1 MPDKTKTLQTQLD
14 ALKTT
19 LLAQD
24 FDSLTPEGIQDILR
38 AFIEDELG
46 LYTGEGGLLQII
58 LAPGAYVFW
67 EGLQALRAQVPIS
80 FVDETSGRFIDKD
93 AAAYGIMRK
102 PGTVASVLLTF
113 TGSAGAAIPAGTR
126 CVTQNGLGFATDEA
140 LTLDEDGRGTVT
152 ATADAVGTAYNVPA
166 GAIVSTQQAVS
177 GVTGLVNG
185 EDAAG
190 GTDPETDA
198 ALFARLDAYKKTPP
212 TSGNERHYHQWA
224 LEVNGVGA
232 ASVIR
237 CWDGPG
243 TVKVIIADMALK
255 PVTEE
260 LRAEV
265 AAYIE
270 TQRPVTAEVTVV
282 GAAGVP
288 VDVSVTVTTDGTV
301 CPRASSLAPAGQ
313 FTLSNLDTQQEL
325 TERLAEYLGDIAFTD
340 GAAVVYNRVLALVMG
355 LPGVTDCTDLI
366 VNGDTANVPLAKDEI
381 PLLGT
386 VTVHGIAEGAAD
398 DGA

>member
-1 MPDKTKTLQTQLD
+1 MSDNAETLQTQLD
-14 ALKTT
+14 ALKAT

-24 FDSLTPEGIQDILR
+24 FDSLTPESIQDMLR

-46 LYTGEGGLLQII
+46 LSTAEGSLLQII

-80 FVDETSGRFIDKD
+80 FVDETSGRFIDKN
-93 AAAYGIMRK
+93 AAGYGITRK
-102 PGTVASVLLTF
+102 PGTAASVLLTF
-113 TGSAGAAIPAGTR
+113 TGSAGTTIPAGTL
-126 CVTQNGLGFATDEA
+126 CVTQDGLGFATDEA

-166 GAIVSTQQAVS
+166 GAIISMQQAVS
-177 GVTGLVNG
+177 GVTSLVN
-185 EDAAG
+185 EASATG

-212 TSGNERHYHQWA
+212 TSGNEQHYHQWA

-243 TVKVIIADMALK
+243 TVKVIIADMALR
-255 PVTEE
+255 PVEEE

-270 TQRPVTAEVTVV
+270 TQRPVTAEVTVES
-282 GAAGVP
+282 AAGVP
-288 VDVSVTVTTDGTV
+288 VTVSVTVTTDGMVSKLNTEK
-301 CPRASSLAPAGQ
+301 
-313 FTLSNLDTQQEL
+313 EL
-325 TERLAEYLGDIAFTD
+325 TERLVEYLGSIAFTE
-340 GAAVVYNRVLALVMG
+340 GAEVVYNRVLAIVMG
-355 LPGVTDCTDLI
+355 LPGVTDCAELLVGGGTD
-366 VNGDTANVPLAKDEI
+366 NVPLNANEI
-381 PLLGT
+381 PMLGT
-386 VTVHGIAEGAAD
+386 VTVNGIAEEAVD

>member
-1 MPDKTKTLQTQLD
+1 MSDNAETLQTQLD
-14 ALKTT
+14 ALKAT

-24 FDSLTPEGIQDILR
+24 FDSLTPEGIQDMLR

-46 LYTGEGGLLQII
+46 LSTAEGSLLQII

-80 FVDETSGRFIDKD
+80 FVDETSGRFLDKN
-93 AAAYGIMRK
+93 AAGYGITRK
-102 PGTVASVLLTF
+102 PGTAASVTLTF
-113 TGSAGAAIPAGTR
+113 TGSAGTTIPAGTL
-126 CVTQNGLGFATDEA
+126 CVTQDGLGFATDEA
-140 LTLDEDGRGTVT
+140 LTLGETGSGTVT

-166 GAIVSTQQAVS
+166 GAIISMQQAVS
-177 GVTGLVNG
+177 GVTALTN
-185 EDAAG
+185 EEAAAG

-212 TSGNERHYHQWA
+212 TSGNDRHYHQWA

-243 TVKVIIADMALK
+243 TVKVIIADMALR
-255 PVTEE
+255 PVEEE

-270 TQRPVTAEVTVV
+270 TQRPVTAEVTVES
-282 GAAGVP
+282 AAGVP
-288 VDVSVTVTTDGTV
+288 VEVSVTVTTDGTV
-301 CPRASSLAPAGQ
+301 SKLN
-313 FTLSNLDTQQEL
+313 TEQEL
-325 TERLAEYLGDIAFTD
+325 TERLAEYLGEIAFTES
-340 GAAVVYNRVLALVMG
+340 AEVVYNRVLAMVMG
-355 LPGVTDCTDLI
+355 LPGVTDCSGLT
-366 VNGDTANVPLAKDEI
+366 VNGGTANVPLDATQL
-381 PLLGT
+381 PMLGT
-386 VTVHGIAEGAAD
+386 VTVNGIEEEAAD

>member
-1 MPDKTKTLQTQLD
+1 MSDKTETLQTQLD
-14 ALKTT
+14 ALKAM

-24 FDSLTPEGIQDILR
+24 FDSLTPEGIQDMLR
-38 AFIEDELG
+38 AFLSDELG
-46 LYTGEGGLLQII
+46 LSTAEGTLLQII

-80 FVDETSGRFIDKD
+80 FVDETSGRFIDKN
-93 AAAYGIMRK
+93 AAGYGITRK
-102 PGTVASVLLTF
+102 PGTAASVLLTF
-113 TGSAGAAIPAGTR
+113 TGSAGTTIPASTL
-126 CVTQNGLGFATDEA
+126 CVTQDGLGFATDEA
-140 LTLDEDGRGTVT
+140 LTLGEDGRGMVT

-166 GAIVSTQQAVS
+166 GAIISMQQAVS
-177 GVTGLVNG
+177 GVTSLTN
-185 EDAAG
+185 EEAAAG

-212 TSGNERHYHQWA
+212 TSGNDRHYHQWA

-243 TVKVIIADMALK
+243 TVKVIIADMALR
-255 PVTEE
+255 PVEEE

-270 TQRPVTAEVTVV
+270 TQRPVTAEVTVES
-282 GAAGVP
+282 AAGVP
-288 VDVSVTVTTDGTV
+288 VEVSVTVTTDGTV
-301 CPRASSLAPAGQ
+301 
-313 FTLSNLDTQQEL
+313 FKLDTEKKL
-325 TERLAEYLGDIAFTD
+325 TERLVEYLGSIAFTE
-340 GAAVVYNRVLALVMG
+340 GAEVVYNRVLALVMG
-355 LPGVTDCTDLI
+355 LPGVTDCADLLVGGGTD
-366 VNGDTANVPLAKDEI
+366 NVPLDANEI
-381 PLLGT
+381 PMLGT
-386 VTVHGIAEGAAD
+386 VTVNGIAEEVAD

>member
-1 MPDKTKTLQTQLD
+1 MSDNAETLQTQLD
-14 ALKTT
+14 ALKAT

-24 FDSLTPEGIQDILR
+24 FDSLTPEGIQDMLR

-46 LYTGEGGLLQII
+46 LSTAEGSLLQII

-80 FVDETSGRFIDKD
+80 FVDETSGRFLDKN
-93 AAAYGIMRK
+93 AAGYGITRK
-102 PGTVASVLLTF
+102 PGTAASVTLTF
-113 TGSAGAAIPAGTR
+113 TGSAGTTIPAGTL
-126 CVTQNGLGFATDEA
+126 CVTQDGLGFATDEA
-140 LTLDEDGRGTVT
+140 LTLGETGSGTVT

-166 GAIVSTQQAVS
+166 GAIISMQQAVS
-177 GVTGLVNG
+177 GVTALTN
-185 EDAAG
+185 EEAAAG

-212 TSGNERHYHQWA
+212 TSGNDRHYHQWA

-243 TVKVIIADMALK
+243 TVKVIIADMALR
-255 PVTEE
+255 PVEEE

-270 TQRPVTAEVTVV
+270 TQRPVTAEVTVES
-282 GAAGVP
+282 AAGVP
-288 VDVSVTVTTDGTV
+288 VEVSVTVETDGTV
-301 CPRASSLAPAGQ
+301 SKPATEQ
-313 FTLSNLDTQQEL
+313 TL
-325 TERLAEYLGDIAFTD
+325 TERLAEYLGEIAFTE
-340 GAAVVYNRVLALVMG
+340 GAEVVYNRVLALVMG
-355 LPGVTDCTDLI
+355 LPGVTDCSGLT
-366 VNGDTANVPLAKDEI
+366 VNGGTANVPLDATQL
-381 PLLGT
+381 PMLGT
-386 VTVHGIAEGAAD
+386 VTVNGIEEEAAD

>member
-1 MPDKTKTLQTQLD
+1 MPDNAQTLQTQLD
-14 ALKTT
+14 ALKAT

-24 FDSLTPEGIQDILR
+24 FDSLTPEGVQDMLR

-46 LYTGEGGLLQII
+46 LSTAEGTLLQII

-80 FVDETSGRFIDKD
+80 FVDETSGSFIDKD
-93 AAAYGIMRK
+93 AAGYGITRK
-102 PGTVASVLLTF
+102 PGTAASVLLTF
-113 TGSAGAAIPAGTR
+113 IGSAGTTVPAGTL
-126 CVTQNGLGFATDEA
+126 CVTQDGLGFATDED
-140 LTLDEDGRGTVT
+140 LTLGEDGRGTVT
-152 ATADAVGTAYNVPA
+152 ATADAVGTAYNVPV

-177 GVTGLVNG
+177 GVTSLTN
-185 EDAAG
+185 EAAAAG
-190 GTDPETDA
+190 GTDPETDT

-212 TSGNERHYHQWA
+212 TSGNDRHYHQWA

-243 TVKVIIADMALK
+243 TVKVIIADMALH

-270 TQRPVTAEVTVV
+270 TQRPVTAEVTVES
-282 GAAGVP
+282 AAGVP
-288 VDVSVTVTTDGTV
+288 VTVSVTVETDGTV
-301 CPRASSLAPAGQ
+301 
-313 FTLSNLDTQQEL
+313 FKLDTEREL
-325 TERLAEYLGDIAFTD
+325 TERLAEYLGEIAFTE
-340 GAAVVYNRVLALVMG
+340 GAEVVYNRVLALVMG
-355 LPGVTDCTDLI
+355 LPGVTDCSGLT
-366 VNGDTANVPLAKDEI
+366 VNGGRANVPLDATQI
-381 PLLGT
+381 PMLGS
-386 VTVHGIAEGAAD
+386 VTVNGIAEEAAV
-398 DGA
+398 DGT

>member
-1 MPDKTKTLQTQLD
+1 MSDKTETLQTQLD
-14 ALKTT
+14 ALKAT

-24 FDSLTPEGIQDILR
+24 FDSLTPEGIQDMLR
-38 AFIEDELG
+38 AFLSDELG
-46 LYTGEGGLLQII
+46 LSTAEGSLLQII

-80 FVDETSGRFIDKD
+80 FVDETSGRFIDKN
-93 AAAYGIMRK
+93 AAGYGITRK

-113 TGSAGAAIPAGTR
+113 TGSAGTTVPAGTL
-126 CVTQNGLGFATDEA
+126 CVTQDGLGFATDEA
-140 LTLDEDGRGTVT
+140 LTLGESGSGTVT

-166 GAIVSTQQAVS
+166 GAIVSMQQAVS
-177 GVTGLVNG
+177 GVTALTN
-185 EDAAG
+185 EEAAAG

-212 TSGNERHYHQWA
+212 TSGNDRHYHQWA
-224 LEVNGVGA
+224 LAVNGVGA

-243 TVKVIIADMALK
+243 TVKVIIADMALR
-255 PVTEE
+255 PVEEE

-270 TQRPVTAEVTVV
+270 TQRPVTAEVTVES
-282 GAAGVP
+282 AAGVP
-288 VDVSVTVTTDGTV
+288 VTVSVTVTTDGTV
-301 CPRASSLAPAGQ
+301 SKLNTEQ
-313 FTLSNLDTQQEL
+313 VL
-325 TERLAEYLGDIAFTD
+325 TERLAEYLGEIAFTE
-340 GAAVVYNRVLALVMG
+340 GAEVVYNRVLVLVMG
-355 LPGVTDCTDLI
+355 LPGVTDCADLLVGGGTD
-366 VNGDTANVPLAKDEI
+366 NVPLDANEI
-381 PLLGT
+381 PMLGT
-386 VTVHGIAEGAAD
+386 VTVNGIAEEAVD

>member
-1 MPDKTKTLQTQLD
+1 MSDKSETLQTQLD
-14 ALKTT
+14 ALKAT

-24 FDSLTPEGIQDILR
+24 FDSLTPESIQDMLR
-38 AFIEDELG
+38 AFVEDELG
-46 LYTGEGGLLQII
+46 LSTAEGTLLQII

-80 FVDETSGRFIDKD
+80 FVDETSGRFIDKN
-93 AAAYGIMRK
+93 AAGYGITRK

-113 TGSAGAAIPAGTR
+113 TGSAGTTIPAGTL
-126 CVTQNGLGFATDEA
+126 CVTQDGLGFAIDEA
-140 LTLDEDGRGTVT
+140 LTLGEDGRGTVT

-166 GAIVSTQQAVS
+166 GAIVSMQQAVS
-177 GVTGLVNG
+177 GVTSLTN
-185 EDAAG
+185 EDAAAG

-212 TSGNERHYHQWA
+212 TSGNDRHYHQWA
-224 LEVNGVGA
+224 LAVNGVGA

-243 TVKVIIADMALK
+243 TVKVIIADMALR
-255 PVTEE
+255 PVEEE

-270 TQRPVTAEVTVV
+270 TQRPVTAEVTVES
-282 GAAGVP
+282 AAGVP
-288 VDVSVTVTTDGTV
+288 VTVSVTVTTDGTV
-301 CPRASSLAPAGQ
+301 SKLN
-313 FTLSNLDTQQEL
+313 TEKEL
-325 TERLAEYLGDIAFTD
+325 TERLAEYLGEIAFTE
-340 GAAVVYNRVLALVMG
+340 GAEVVYNRVLALVMG
-355 LPGVTDCTDLI
+355 LSGVTDCADLLVGGGTD
-366 VNGDTANVPLAKDEI
+366 NVPLDANEI
-381 PLLGT
+381 PMLGT
-386 VTVHGIAEGAAD
+386 VTVNGIAEEAAD

>member
-1 MPDKTKTLQTQLD
+1 MSDKSETLQTQLD
-14 ALKTT
+14 ALKAT

-24 FDSLTPEGIQDILR
+24 FDSLTPESIQDMLR
-38 AFIEDELG
+38 AFVEDELG
-46 LYTGEGGLLQII
+46 LSTAEGTLLQII

-80 FVDETSGRFIDKD
+80 FVDETSGRFIDKN
-93 AAAYGIMRK
+93 AAGYGITRK

-113 TGSAGAAIPAGTR
+113 TGSAGTTIPAGTL
-126 CVTQNGLGFATDEA
+126 CVTQDGLGFAIDEA
-140 LTLDEDGRGTVT
+140 LTLGEDGRGTVT

-166 GAIVSTQQAVS
+166 GAIVSMQQAVS
-177 GVTGLVNG
+177 GVTSLTN
-185 EDAAG
+185 EDAAAG

-212 TSGNERHYHQWA
+212 TSGNDRHYHQWA
-224 LEVNGVGA
+224 LAVNGVGA

-243 TVKVIIADMALK
+243 TVKVIIADMALR
-255 PVTEE
+255 PVEEE

-270 TQRPVTAEVTVV
+270 TQRPVTAEVTVES
-282 GAAGVP
+282 AAGVP
-288 VDVSVTVTTDGTV
+288 VTVSVTVTTDGTV
-301 CPRASSLAPAGQ
+301 SKLN
-313 FTLSNLDTQQEL
+313 TEKEL
-325 TERLAEYLGDIAFTD
+325 TERLAEYLGEIAFTE
-340 GAAVVYNRVLALVMG
+340 GAEVVYNRVLALVMG
-355 LPGVTDCTDLI
+355 LSGVTDCADLLVCGGTD
-366 VNGDTANVPLAKDEI
+366 NVPLDANEI
-381 PLLGT
+381 PMLGT
-386 VTVHGIAEGAAD
+386 VTVNGIAEEAAD

>member
-1 MPDKTKTLQTQLD
+1 MSDKTETLQTQLD
-14 ALKTT
+14 ALKAT

-24 FDSLTPEGIQDILR
+24 FDSLTPESIQDMLR
-38 AFIEDELG
+38 AFLSDELG
-46 LYTGEGGLLQII
+46 LSTAEGSLLQII

-80 FVDETSGRFIDKD
+80 FVNETSGRFIDKN
-93 AAAYGIMRK
+93 AAGYGITRK

-113 TGSAGAAIPAGTR
+113 TGSAGTTIPAGTL
-126 CVTQNGLGFATDEA
+126 CVTQDGLGFATDEA
-140 LTLDEDGRGTVT
+140 LTLGEDGGGTVT

-166 GAIVSTQQAVS
+166 GAIVSMQQAVS
-177 GVTGLVNG
+177 GVTALTN
-185 EDAAG
+185 EDAAAG

-212 TSGNERHYHQWA
+212 TSGNEQHYHQWA

-243 TVKVIIADMALK
+243 TVKVIIADMALR
-255 PVTEE
+255 PVEEE

-270 TQRPVTAEVTVV
+270 TQRPVTAEVTVES
-282 GAAGVP
+282 AAGVP
-288 VDVSVTVTTDGTV
+288 VTVSVTVTTDGTV
-301 CPRASSLAPAGQ
+301 SKLN
-313 FTLSNLDTQQEL
+313 TEKEL
-325 TERLAEYLGDIAFTD
+325 TERLVEYLGSIAFTE
-340 GAAVVYNRVLALVMG
+340 GAEVVYNRVLALVMG
-355 LPGVTDCTDLI
+355 VPGVTDCSGLT
-366 VNGDTANVPLAKDEI
+366 VNGGTANVPLDATQI
-381 PLLGT
+381 PMLGT
-386 VTVHGIAEGAAD
+386 VTVNGIAEEAAD

>member
-1 MPDKTKTLQTQLD
+1 MSDKTETLQTQLD
-14 ALKTT
+14 ALKAT

-24 FDSLTPEGIQDILR
+24 FDSLTPESIQDMLR
-38 AFIEDELG
+38 AFLSDELG
-46 LYTGEGGLLQII
+46 LSTAEGSLLQII

-80 FVDETSGRFIDKD
+80 FVDETSGRFIDKN
-93 AAAYGIMRK
+93 AAGYGITRK
-102 PGTVASVLLTF
+102 PGTAASVLLTF
-113 TGSAGAAIPAGTR
+113 TGSAGTTIPAGTL
-126 CVTQNGLGFATDEA
+126 CVTQDGLGFATDEA
-140 LTLDEDGRGTVT
+140 LTLGESGSGTVT

-166 GAIVSTQQAVS
+166 GAIVSMQQAVS
-177 GVTGLVNG
+177 GVTALTN
-185 EDAAG
+185 EEAAAG

-212 TSGNERHYHQWA
+212 TSGNEQHYHQWA

-243 TVKVIIADMALK
+243 TVKVIIADMALR
-255 PVTEE
+255 PVEEE

-270 TQRPVTAEVTVV
+270 TQRPVTAEVTVES
-282 GAAGVP
+282 AAGVP
-288 VDVSVTVTTDGTV
+288 VTVSVTVTTDGTV
-301 CPRASSLAPAGQ
+301 SKLN
-313 FTLSNLDTQQEL
+313 TEKEL
-325 TERLAEYLGDIAFTD
+325 TERLAEYLGEIAFTE
-340 GAAVVYNRVLALVMG
+340 GAEVVYNRVLALVMG
-355 LPGVTDCTDLI
+355 LPGVTDCADLLVGGGTD
-366 VNGDTANVPLAKDEI
+366 NVPLDANEI
-381 PLLGT
+381 PMLGT
-386 VTVHGIAEGAAD
+386 VTVNGIAEEASD

>member
-1 MPDKTKTLQTQLD
+1 MPDNAETLQTQLD
-14 ALKTT
+14 ALKAT

-24 FDSLTPEGIQDILR
+24 FDSLTPESIQDMLR

-46 LYTGEGGLLQII
+46 LYTGEGSLLQII

-80 FVDETSGRFIDKD
+80 FVDETSGRFIDKN
-93 AAAYGIMRK
+93 AAGYGITRK
-102 PGTVASVLLTF
+102 PGTAASVLLTF
-113 TGSAGAAIPAGTR
+113 TGSAGTTIPAGTL

-166 GAIVSTQQAVS
+166 GAIISMQQAVS
-177 GVTGLVNG
+177 GVTALTN
-185 EDAAG
+185 EEAATG

-212 TSGNERHYHQWA
+212 TSGNEQHYHQWA

-243 TVKVIIADMALK
+243 TVKVIIADMALR
-255 PVTEE
+255 PVEEE

-270 TQRPVTAEVTVV
+270 TQRPVTAEVTVES
-282 GAAGVP
+282 AAGVP
-288 VDVSVTVTTDGTV
+288 ITVSVTVTTDGTV
-301 CPRASSLAPAGQ
+301 SKLN
-313 FTLSNLDTQQEL
+313 TEKEL
-325 TERLAEYLGDIAFTD
+325 TERLVEYLGEIAFTE
-340 GAAVVYNRVLALVMG
+340 GAEVVYNRVLAMVMG
-355 LPGVTDCTDLI
+355 LPGVTDCADLLVGGGTD
-366 VNGDTANVPLAKDEI
+366 NVPLDANEI
-381 PLLGT
+381 PMLGT
-386 VTVHGIAEGAAD
+386 VTVNGIAEEAAG

>member
-1 MPDKTKTLQTQLD
+1 MSDKTETLQTQLD
-14 ALKTT
+14 ALKAT

-24 FDSLTPEGIQDILR
+24 FDSLTPESIQDMLR
-38 AFIEDELG
+38 AFLSDELG
-46 LYTGEGGLLQII
+46 LYTGEGSLLQII

-80 FVDETSGRFIDKD
+80 FVDETSGRFIDKN
-93 AAAYGIMRK
+93 AAGYGITRK

-113 TGSAGAAIPAGTR
+113 TGSAGTTVPAGTL
-126 CVTQNGLGFATDEA
+126 CVTQDGLGFATDEA

-166 GAIVSTQQAVS
+166 GAIVSMQQAVS
-177 GVTGLVNG
+177 GVTALTN
-185 EDAAG
+185 EEAAAG

-212 TSGNERHYHQWA
+212 TSGNDRHYHQWA
-224 LEVNGVGA
+224 LAVNGVGA

-243 TVKVIIADMALK
+243 TVKVIIADMALR
-255 PVTEE
+255 PVEEE

-270 TQRPVTAEVTVV
+270 TQRPVTAEVTVES
-282 GAAGVP
+282 AAGVP
-288 VDVSVTVTTDGTV
+288 VTVSVTVTTDGTV
-301 CPRASSLAPAGQ
+301 SKLN
-313 FTLSNLDTQQEL
+313 TEKEL
-325 TERLAEYLGDIAFTD
+325 TERLAEYLGEIAFTE
-340 GAAVVYNRVLALVMG
+340 GAEVVYNRVLALVMG
-355 LPGVTDCTDLI
+355 LPGVTDCADLLVGGGTD
-366 VNGDTANVPLAKDEI
+366 NVPLDANEI
-381 PLLGT
+381 PMLGT
-386 VTVHGIAEGAAD
+386 VTVNGIAEEASD

>member
-1 MPDKTKTLQTQLD
+1 MPDNAQTLQTQLD
-14 ALKTT
+14 ALKAT

-24 FDSLTPEGIQDILR
+24 FDSLTPEGIQDMLR
-38 AFIEDELG
+38 AFVEDELG
-46 LYTGEGGLLQII
+46 LSTAEGTLLQII

-80 FVDETSGRFIDKD
+80 FVDETSGSFIDKD
-93 AAAYGIMRK
+93 AAGYGITRK
-102 PGTVASVLLTF
+102 PGTAASVLLTF
-113 TGSAGAAIPAGTR
+113 TGSAGTTVPAGTL
-126 CVTQNGLGFATDEA
+126 CVTQDGLGFATDEA
-140 LTLDEDGRGTVT
+140 LTLDEDGSGTVT

-166 GAIVSTQQAVS
+166 GAIISMQQAVS
-177 GVTGLVNG
+177 GVTALTN
-185 EDAAG
+185 EDAAAG

-212 TSGNERHYHQWA
+212 TSGNEQHYHQWA

-243 TVKVIIADMALK
+243 TVKVIIADMALR
-255 PVTEE
+255 PVEEE

-270 TQRPVTAEVTVV
+270 TQRPVTAEVTVES
-282 GAAGVP
+282 AAGVP
-288 VDVSVTVTTDGTV
+288 ITVSVTVTTDGTV
-301 CPRASSLAPAGQ
+301 SKLN
-313 FTLSNLDTQQEL
+313 TEKEL
-325 TERLAEYLGDIAFTD
+325 TERLVEYLGSIAFTE
-340 GAAVVYNRVLALVMG
+340 GAEVVYNRVLAIVMG
-355 LPGVTDCTDLI
+355 LPGVTDCADLLVGGGTDNVSL
-366 VNGDTANVPLAKDEI
+366 DANEI
-381 PLLGT
+381 PMLGT
-386 VTVHGIAEGAAD
+386 VTVNGIAEEAAD

>member
-1 MPDKTKTLQTQLD
+1 MSDKSETLQTQLD
-14 ALKTT
+14 VLKAT

-24 FDSLTPEGIQDILR
+24 FDSLTPEGIQDMLR

-46 LYTGEGGLLQII
+46 LSTAEGSLLQII

-80 FVDETSGRFIDKD
+80 FVDETSGRFLDKN
-93 AAAYGIMRK
+93 AAGYGITRK
-102 PGTVASVLLTF
+102 PGTAASVTLTF
-113 TGSAGAAIPAGTR
+113 TGSAGTTIPAGTL
-126 CVTQNGLGFATDEA
+126 CVTQDGLGFATDEA
-140 LTLDEDGRGTVT
+140 LTLGETGSGTVT
-152 ATADAVGTAYNVPA
+152 ATADAVGTAYNVLA
-166 GAIVSTQQAVS
+166 GAIISMQQAVS
-177 GVTGLVNG
+177 GVTSLTN
-185 EDAAG
+185 EEAAVG

-212 TSGNERHYHQWA
+212 TSGNEQHYHQWA

-243 TVKVIIADMALK
+243 TVKVIIADMALR
-255 PVTEE
+255 PVEEE

-270 TQRPVTAEVTVV
+270 TQRPVTAEVTVES
-282 GAAGVP
+282 AAGVP
-288 VDVSVTVTTDGTV
+288 VEVSVTVETDGTV
-301 CPRASSLAPAGQ
+301 SKLN
-313 FTLSNLDTQQEL
+313 TEKEL
-325 TERLAEYLGDIAFTD
+325 TEQLVEYLGSIAFTE
-340 GAAVVYNRVLALVMG
+340 GAEVVYNRVLALVMG
-355 LPGVTDCTDLI
+355 LPGVTDCADLL
-366 VNGDTANVPLAKDEI
+366 VGGGTANVLLDANEI
-381 PLLGT
+381 PMLGT
-386 VTVHGIAEGAAD
+386 VTVNGIAEEAAD